1 MIKKTTN
8 YSGATVINNVV
19 NLGYIYNEAERQIL
33 VPPSVN
39 PILKDTFGNISHLG
53 SEENSNRL
61 LLVEVNIYSGF
72 EITLELKINR
82 SSVLLLFS
90 LEEVELPAF
99 GISYKYYRIGGYNNY
114 VLAIACAPSVTSISI
129 PTHYVKKVGNC
140 LGNKKGQIIGYS
152 TIINNALNSYRTLT
166 TKNPSALDNFKKPTS
181 PILEANSLD
190 VITYKVG

>member
-8 YSGATVINNVV
+8 YSGATGVNNVV
-19 NLGYIYNEAERQIL
+19 NLGYIYNEADRQIL

-39 PILKDTFGNISHLG
+39 PILKDTFGNISYLDLA
-53 SEENSNRL
+53 ENSDRL

-72 EITLELKINR
+72 ETTLELKINR

-90 LEEVELPAF
+90 LEETELPAF
-99 GISYKYYRIGGYNNY
+99 GISYKYYRVGGYNNY

-129 PTHYVKKVGNC
+129 PIHYVKKVGNC

-152 TIINNALNSYRTLT
+152 NIINNSLNSYRTLT

-181 PILEANSLD
+181 PFLESNSLD